1 LIVAPEQLQW
11 QAQELGVLIHFNLA
25 TFIESDGCEG
35 QMVPDVSLFKP
46 SLLNTDNWAQ
56 TMIDFGAQYAVLV
69 AKVRIVRLFFKI
81 ACTLPFCLIYNHS
94 MLVVFIWLQLMSNFL

>member
-11 QAQELGVLIHFNLA
+11 QAQELGVLVCFNLA
-25 TFIESDGCEG
+25 TFLDSDGCEG

-56 TMIDFGAQYAVLV
+56 TMVDFGAQYAVLV
-69 AKVRIVRLFFKI
+69 AKVRIVRLFFQNNLYI
-81 ACTLPFCLIYNHS
+81 A
-94 MLVVFIWLQLMSNFL
+94 FLFNR